1 MRRIEM
7 DPKMEEAIR
16 QRAYEIWEQEDR
28 PEGRDLTHWLRAR
41 TEILDRE
48 LAAGASLSEGG
59 VMGDPPGGRG
69 PYIPTTTPES
79 RGETSFAMG
88 EKKHIP

>member
-1 MRRIEM
+1 M
-7 DPKMEEAIR
+7 DPLMEEAIR
-16 QRAYEIWEQEDR
+16 QRAYEIWEQEGR

-69 PYIPTTTPES
+69 PYIATTTPES

-88 EKKHIP
+88 EKKHMP